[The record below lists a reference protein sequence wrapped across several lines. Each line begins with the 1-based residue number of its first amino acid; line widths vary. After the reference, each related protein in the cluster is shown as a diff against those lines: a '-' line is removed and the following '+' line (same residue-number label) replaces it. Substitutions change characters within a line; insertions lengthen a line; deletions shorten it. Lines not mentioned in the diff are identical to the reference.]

1 MNFLTHLNKYFH
13 LTTTMTSQADE
24 YYLFAGLIA
33 FAALIFLWL
42 AIRYEYVDESEF
54 RRDDSDSDDDVSS
67 VTSSNMSEKP
77 MKKKEKKAYDNQAFV
92 KNTQL

>member
-1 MNFLTHLNKYFH
+1 
-13 LTTTMTSQADE
+13 MTSQADE

-33 FAALIFLWL
+33 FAALVFLWL
-42 AIRYEYVDESEF
+42 ATRYEYVDENEF
-54 RRDDSDSDDDVSS
+54 RRDDSDSSDDDVSS

-77 MKKKEKKAYDNQAFV
+77 QEKKEKKAYDNEAFV